1 MAKMSK
7 WLQSGELFQDPPSRP
22 EAPRSA
28 ELQQNKQTAAEGCSF
43 SESIKN
49 DAFCKVFAS
58 VAASISGKRANGCR
72 VVRFLRYTGVRTKT
86 ATRSVKMRGRRPNA
100 PQDKAVKNLQFL
112 AVFELIFSTVPQNS
126 LNTMCF
132 EGFMKIVFF
141 APTCSTTSPSPKCC
155 KNLVFYEAFS
165 WSRSKPHAIQ
175 DNIVFIKSSP
185 LSSESFILMFFVLNS
200 RSFFDEFDL

>member
-1 MAKMSK
+1 MPSCSK
-7 WLQSGELFQDPPSRP
+7 TSKRLQRGARFQNRSKTMRFARFSRPSRHRFQ
-22 EAPRSA
+22 EN
-28 ELQQNKQTAAEGCSF
+28 EQTAAEWC
-43 SESIKN
+43 
-49 DAFCKVFAS
+49 V
-58 VAASISGKRANGCR
+58 
-72 VVRFLRYTGVRTKT
+72 FLRYTGVRTKT

-112 AVFELIFSTVPQNS
+112 DVFELVFSTVPQNS
-126 LNTMCF
+126 LNTVCF
-132 EGFMKIVFF
+132 EGFMKIVVF

-155 KNLVFYEAFS
+155 KNHVFYEAFS

-200 RSFFDEFDL
+200 RSCFNEFDL

>member
-1 MAKMSK
+1 MLVFKIDKTKQCVLQGFRARRGIDFRKTSK
-7 WLQSGELFQDPPSRP
+7 RLQRG
-22 EAPRSA
+22 
-28 ELQQNKQTAAEGCSF
+28 
-43 SESIKN
+43 
-49 DAFCKVFAS
+49 AF
-58 VAASISGKRANGCR
+58 
-72 VVRFLRYTGVRTKT
+72 FLRYTGVRTKT

-126 LNTMCF
+126 LNTVCF
-132 EGFMKIVFF
+132 EGFMKIVVF

-155 KNLVFYEAFS
+155 KNLVFYEVFS

>member
-1 MAKMSK
+1 MPNRSK
-7 WLQSGELFQDPPSRP
+7 TSKRLQRGARFQNRSKTLRFARFSRPSRHRFQ
-22 EAPRSA
+22 EN
-28 ELQQNKQTAAEGCSF
+28 EQTASEGC
-43 SESIKN
+43 
-49 DAFCKVFAS
+49 V
-58 VAASISGKRANGCR
+58 
-72 VVRFLRYTGVRTKT
+72 FLRYTGVRTKT

-126 LNTMCF
+126 LNTVCF
-132 EGFMKIVFF
+132 EGFMKIVVF

-155 KNLVFYEAFS
+155 KNLVFYSLFS
-165 WSRSKPHAIQ
+165 WSRPKPYANQ

-200 RSFFDEFDL
+200 RFFFDEFDL

>member
-1 MAKMSK
+1 MVSFFETSVSGRRRVGARNHSK
-7 WLQSGELFQDPPSRP
+7 LSKRLQSGARFQNRSKTLRFARFWRP
-22 EAPRSA
+22 ARRRFQEH
-28 ELQQNKQTAAEGCSF
+28 EQTAAERC
-43 SESIKN
+43 
-49 DAFCKVFAS
+49 V
-58 VAASISGKRANGCR
+58 
-72 VVRFLRYTGVRTKT
+72 FLRYAGVRTKT

-112 AVFELIFSTVPQNS
+112 AVFELVFSTVPQNN

-132 EGFMKIVFF
+132 EGFMKIVVF

-155 KNLVFYEAFS
+155 KNLVFYDAFS
-165 WSRSKPHAIQ
+165 WSRQKPHAIQ

-200 RSFFDEFDL
+200 RSFFDELDL